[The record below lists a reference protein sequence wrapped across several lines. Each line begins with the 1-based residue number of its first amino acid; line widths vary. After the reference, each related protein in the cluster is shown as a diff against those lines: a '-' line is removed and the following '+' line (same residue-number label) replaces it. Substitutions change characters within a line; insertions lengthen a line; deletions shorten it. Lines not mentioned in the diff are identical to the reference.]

1 MESILVAVLA
11 ALAAAA
17 VVFAVMRRDRAPAE
31 VAPDQTQEQLAALRD
46 EIQRAVQTVRTDT
59 DALSQRLET
68 RLEGID
74 TRVNQTIND
83 TQGRSQALAQ
93 GIFDKL
99 GEVSTATTNVAE
111 QAKQFTL
118 LQDLLKPPKA
128 RGGIGE
134 AMLEQLLSQVLPKSH
149 YSTQYRFASGLIVDA
164 VVPLN
169 DRLVCI
175 DSKFPLAN
183 YERICDAHNEVQ
195 RTEAERAFAADVA
208 KHIHDISSRYIVP
221 DETFDFAFMYVPAE
235 GVYGEVLRLSH
246 RGKPLYEI
254 AMEARVIPSSPLTMY
269 VYLQTISY
277 GLKCLSIE
285 KNAERVLDFCGQLQ
299 QDMRRFSDEYDV
311 LGKHLGN
318 ARNKYE
324 EGSRKLDRVF
334 DDLARTVELVDDDD
348 NLNPPAL
355 EVVGE

>member
-1 MESILVAVLA
+1 MDSVLI
-11 ALAAAA
+11 ALFAA
-17 VVFAVMRRDRAPAE
+17 VAAGAVVWGVTRTRPTLPAQ
-31 VAPDQTQEQLAALRD
+31 PDQTQEQFAALRD
-46 EIQRAVQTVRTDT
+46 ELQRVVQTVRTDT
-59 DALSQRLET
+59 DALSQRIET

-74 TRVNQTIND
+74 TRVNQTINE
-83 TQGRSQALAQ
+83 TQHRSQALAQ

-128 RGGIGE
+128 RGGVGE
-134 AMLEQLLSQVLPKSH
+134 AMLEQLLAQVLPRSH
-149 YSTQYRFASGLIVDA
+149 YKTQYRFASGLIVDA

-169 DRLVCI
+169 ERLVCI

-183 YERICDAHNEVQ
+183 YERICDAHTEVE
-195 RTEAERAFAADVA
+195 RAEAERAFAADVA
-208 KHIHDISSRYIVP
+208 KHISDISSRYIVP

-246 RGKPLYEI
+246 RNKPLFEI
-254 AMEARVIPSSPLTMY
+254 AMDARVIPSSPLTMY

-277 GLKCLSIE
+277 GLRCLSIE

-311 LGKHLGN
+311 LGKHLAN

-334 DDLARTVELVDDDD
+334 DDLARTVELADDDGD
-348 NLNPPAL
+348 LSPPVL
-355 EVVGE
+355 GVVGE

>member
-1 MESILVAVLA
+1 
-11 ALAAAA
+11 
-17 VVFAVMRRDRAPAE
+17 
-31 VAPDQTQEQLAALRD
+31 
-46 EIQRAVQTVRTDT
+46 
-59 DALSQRLET
+59 
-68 RLEGID
+68 
-74 TRVNQTIND
+74 
-83 TQGRSQALAQ
+83 
-93 GIFDKL
+93 
-99 GEVSTATTNVAE
+99 
-111 QAKQFTL
+111 
-118 LQDLLKPPKA
+118 
-128 RGGIGE
+128 
-134 AMLEQLLSQVLPKSH
+134 MLEQLLSQVLPKSH
-149 YSTQYRFASGLIVDA
+149 YKTQYRFASGLIVDA

-183 YERICDAHNEVQ
+183 YERICDAHTEIE

-246 RGKPLYEI
+246 RGKPLYEL
-254 AMEARVIPSSPLTMY
+254 AMDARVIPSSPLTMY

-285 KNAERVLDFCGQLQ
+285 KNAERVLDFVGQLQ

-334 DDLARTVELVDDDD
+334 DDLARTVELADDDGD
-348 NLNPPAL
+348 LSPPAL